1 MKNRLLA
8 AGSFAVFV
16 SCSAPKYT
24 YFDYSARNVNS
35 GKTYEMWVER
45 RKDKNDADSTIYT
58 EALVGSS
65 SKRIVLANGPASKAS
80 PPMRRRPAPTASR
93 RSVAGISSGTSG
105 ATLATNKK
113 GDVDALQ
120 EIRTIKKA
128 PTEPVKERGKYKNA
142 FAIAGFIMVF
152 VPIILLVAGIST
164 SLDVAIL
171 MLSLASVIVLSAL
184 GLKSKKRGFA
194 LAGII
199 LGIIEAV
206 LIVAYGIALFATH
219 GGNKD

>member
-1 MKNRLLA
+1 
-8 AGSFAVFV
+8 VFV

-24 YFDYSARNVNS
+24 YFDYSARNVNPR
-35 GKTYEMWVER
+35 KTYEMKAER
-45 RKDKNDADSTIYT
+45 RKDKNDADRTNYT
-58 EALVGSS
+58 EVLAST
-65 SKRIVLANGPASKAS
+65 SKRIVLANGPASKAR

-113 GDVDALQ
+113 GDEDALQ
-120 EIRTIKKA
+120 EIRTVKKA
-128 PTEPVKERGKYKNA
+128 PTEPVKEKGKYKNA

-164 SLDVAIL
+164 SLDLAIL

-184 GLKSKKRGFA
+184 GLRSKKRGFA
-194 LAGII
+194 LAGLI
-199 LGIIEAV
+199 LGIVEAV
-206 LIVAYGIALFATH
+206 LIVAYGIALFATL